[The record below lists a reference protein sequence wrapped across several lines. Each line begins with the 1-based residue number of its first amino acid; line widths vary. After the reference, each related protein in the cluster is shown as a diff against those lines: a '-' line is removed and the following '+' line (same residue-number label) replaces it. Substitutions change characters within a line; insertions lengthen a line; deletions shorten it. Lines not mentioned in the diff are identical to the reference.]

1 MSQGSIVFG
10 HEGIINVV
18 ETLKV
23 LKENWVEG
31 KCVPPISDEA
41 MGMTED
47 VFLEIK
53 TTYGLLEEAITNLFT
68 TTIASLEKTDEI
80 MTETDRKIG
89 ESIGE

>member
-1 MSQGSIVFG
+1 MSQGSIIFG

-18 ETLKV
+18 EMLKV
-23 LKENWVEG
+23 LKENWEEG
-31 KCVPPISDEA
+31 KCVLPISDEA

-53 TTYGLLEEAITNLFT
+53 TTYGLLEETITNLFT

-89 ESIGE
+89 ENIGK